1 MNFVTTL
8 LLLLHK
14 EIQYMLTKEDK
25 MYLAGIVSLLAFIF
39 LMLYGDDTIIQI
51 NDMLKAL
58 HY

>member
-1 MNFVTTL
+1 
-8 LLLLHK
+8 
-14 EIQYMLTKEDK
+14 MLTKEGK
-25 MYLAGIVSLLAFIF
+25 IYLVKIILLLAFIF

>member
-1 MNFVTTL
+1 
-8 LLLLHK
+8 
-14 EIQYMLTKEDK
+14 MLTREDK
-25 MYLAGIVSLLAFIF
+25 IYLVKIVLLLAFIF

>member
-1 MNFVTTL
+1 
-8 LLLLHK
+8 
-14 EIQYMLTKEDK
+14 MLTKEDK

>member
-1 MNFVTTL
+1 
-8 LLLLHK
+8 
-14 EIQYMLTKEDK
+14 MLTKEDK
-25 MYLAGIVSLLAFIF
+25 LYLVGIVSLLAFIF